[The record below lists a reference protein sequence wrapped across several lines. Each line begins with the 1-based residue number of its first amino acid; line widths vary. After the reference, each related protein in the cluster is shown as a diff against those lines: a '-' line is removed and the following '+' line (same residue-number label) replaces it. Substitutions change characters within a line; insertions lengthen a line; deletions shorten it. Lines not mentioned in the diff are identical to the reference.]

1 MNLEQYGSM
10 DTGDVK
16 ARRKA
21 EEQYRNQKAQAEAQ
35 KADLLKKQRKIQ
47 ECQEQIQRLDRYAER
62 CLLEGQEKKARI
74 YLERK
79 VEWQERLAALIEEA
93 GFAVKDSPMAENDQM
108 PEEDS
113 EKKAELEA
121 ESGTDEER

>member
-1 MNLEQYGSM
+1 M

-21 EEQYRNQKAQAEAQ
+21 EEQYRNQRAQAEAQ

-62 CLLEGQEKKARI
+62 CLLEGQEKKAGI

-93 GFAVKDSPMAENDQM
+93 GFAVKDSSMADNDQM

-113 EKKAELEA
+113 EKEAELEA
-121 ESGTDEER
+121 KPRPDEER

>member
-1 MNLEQYGSM
+1 MDFGQYRSA

-35 KADLLKKQRKIQ
+35 KADLLKRQRKIQ
-47 ECQEQIQRLDRYAER
+47 ECQEQIRRLDRYAER
-62 CLLEGQEKKARI
+62 CLMDGQEKKAGV

-79 VEWQERLAALIEEA
+79 VEWQNRLAVLIEEA
-93 GFAVKDSPMAENDQM
+93 GFAVKDLSTAENCQM
-108 PEEDS
+108 PEEAWESTS
-113 EKKAELEA
+113 EVV
-121 ESGTDEER
+121 SEEKT